1 MWGSEDGIES
11 QLLPSTVGSR
21 WKSASGAQGEGVL
34 PHGSTIFLAFVY
46 LDEGSHIALA
56 AVRSMEPRITLKYF
70 FARGK
75 G

>member
-1 MWGSEDGIES
+1 MWGSEDGIKS
-11 QLLPSTVGSR
+11 QFLPFTVDSR
-21 WKSASGAQGEGVL
+21 WKSASGSQGEGVL

-46 LDEGSHIALA
+46 LDEGSHMAQA
-56 AVRSMEPRITLKYF
+56 AVRSMELRITLKYL